1 MLRARVVH
9 NTVEADPNAP
19 TLTEVREM
27 MEEIEAEAEAEA
39 AEFAGGGD

>member
-1 MLRARVVH
+1 MVRARVVP

-27 MEEIEAEAEAEA
+27 MEEVEAEAEA
-39 AEFAGGGD
+39 FAGGGE